1 MGSGGVKCT
10 MQSST
15 PLNFLGPL
23 LCLLQQHLQPSIY
36 FCFSLGQ
43 YMISSQGYFVYCG
56 TQKNTKLHIMT
67 YRSVSLLSKGPVL
80 NQAVAHSRGCCKR
93 MDPHTQLAILASK
106 ASSCLGPHFSSC
118 FFLIRKSTDS
128 ILYHQLQMFVF

>member
-1 MGSGGVKCT
+1 MGSGGVKCS

-43 YMISSQGYFVYCG
+43 YMIFSQGYFVYCG
-56 TQKNTKLHIMT
+56 IQKNTKLHIMT
-67 YRSVSLLSKGPVL
+67 YRSVSLLSKGPML
-80 NQAVAHSRGCCKR
+80 NQAVAHSRGCRAGCCKR
-93 MDPHTQLAILASK
+93 VDPHTHSWLYLPAKQVHAWGCILV
-106 ASSCLGPHFSSC
+106 FFFF
-118 FFLIRKSTDS
+118 FFLNEKI
-128 ILYHQLQMFVF
+128 H